1 MLIWFQES
9 NTSFLESQFRPLSR
23 LGDIFKVM
31 IGLGQIPSLGNTQ
44 KVYESRLFREVAQ
57 VDDKEAEQG
66 AMHSDLV
73 RLSSREKED
82 ILVSQRT
89 LAGRLSSLWKTLK
102 TKTTR
107 KSKPELEDDCPV
119 SRARAGSLVGEN
131 TPLGWLT
138 YDQMSQDDDSPT
150 LGREAVVSSTPQ
162 EVESREI
169 SLLSFLRPDPEDD
182 DCMFN
187 EEWFL
192 SPAG

>member
-1 MLIWFQES
+1 
-9 NTSFLESQFRPLSR
+9 
-23 LGDIFKVM
+23 M
-31 IGLGQIPSLGNTQ
+31 IGLGQVPSLGNTQ
-44 KVYESRLFREVAQ
+44 RVHESRLFREVAQ
-57 VDDKEAEQG
+57 VDEKEAEQG

-73 RLSSREKED
+73 RLSSKEKDD

-107 KSKPELEDDCPV
+107 KSKSEVEDDCPINL
-119 SRARAGSLVGEN
+119 ARAQSQVGEN
-131 TPLGWLT
+131 APLGWLT
-138 YDQMSQDDDSPT
+138 YDQMSQDDDSSAPSK
-150 LGREAVVSSTPQ
+150 EAVVSSTPK

>member
-1 MLIWFQES
+1 
-9 NTSFLESQFRPLSR
+9 
-23 LGDIFKVM
+23 M
-31 IGLGQIPSLGNTQ
+31 IGLGQIPSLGNPQ
-44 KVYESRLFREVAQ
+44 KIYESRLFREVAQ

-73 RLSSREKED
+73 RLSSKEKED
-82 ILVSQRT
+82 ILVSQRS
-89 LAGRLSSLWKTLK
+89 LAGRLTSLWKTLK

-107 KSKPELEDDCPV
+107 KSKSEVEDDCPIN
-119 SRARAGSLVGEN
+119 RARAQSLTGEN
-131 TPLGWLT
+131 APLGWLT
-138 YDQMSQDDDSPT
+138 YDQMSEHDDASAPS
-150 LGREAVVSSTPQ
+150 RESIKSSTPQ